1 MPAGGSPMFEANRD
15 VATLREDVLCAYLV
29 LRELNDHGQ
38 DYDEKARVAV
48 VNKALAALRNVWI
61 DTGAQPAE
69 MEPQMQALLR
79 SGRICRAKLRRVAA
93 T

>member
-1 MPAGGSPMFEANRD
+1 MFGANRD
-15 VATLREDVLCAYLV
+15 IATLREDVLCAYLV

-38 DYDEKARVAV
+38 HYDERARIEI
-48 VNKALAALRNVWI
+48 VNKALNALRNVWT
-61 DTGAQPAE
+61 DTGAQPTE

-79 SGRICRAKLRRVAA
+79 SGRICRARPRKVAA